1 MPIKKKELAKSVFL
15 CYEKSNILTFYKLF
29 LFMRKFICLK
39 NGVYYSIE
47 IDGDRTRFYANKPGT
62 GYGARKELQVDP
74 PNKLI
79 INEIISRSTIWV
91 RMSAELK
98 QFIAKLE
105 DVYNTQ

>member
-1 MPIKKKELAKSVFL
+1 MTDTIFYHSNPI
-15 CYEKSNILTFYKLF
+15 F
-29 LFMRKFICLK
+29 LFMRKFIALK
-39 NGVYYSIE
+39 NAVYYSVE
-47 IDGDRTRFYANKPGT
+47 IDGDKTRFFANKQGP